1 MQIPKDPVILLS
13 YINTKLRDEFPTLD
27 DLCKSLLL
35 DRSQLE
41 ITLCS
46 LGYYYHKDQN
56 RFTQMVL

>member
-1 MQIPKDPVILLS
+1 MQIPKDTVILLS
-13 YINTKLRDEFPTLD
+13 YINTKLRDEFATLD

-41 ITLCS
+41 ITLSS

-56 RFTQMVL
+56 QFTQMLL